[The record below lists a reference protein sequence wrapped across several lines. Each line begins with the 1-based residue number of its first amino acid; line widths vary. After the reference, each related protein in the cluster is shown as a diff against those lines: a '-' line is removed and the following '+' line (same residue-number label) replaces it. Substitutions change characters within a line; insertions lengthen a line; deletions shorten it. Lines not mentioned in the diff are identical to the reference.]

1 MFFNRKRE
9 KEKLNIRSDSK
20 DWRGEILSN
29 LSSTPFK
36 YGEYKFIC
44 VEAALQG
51 IKFEDIKKREEIYK
65 MTGKEALKVGRE
77 ITESITEGGKHYVY
91 WNDKKMEYGSTNH
104 RLLIAMFI
112 REKVRQNQ
120 KVQEALLAT
129 TDNFIYHDVGEENPN
144 TSLPEK
150 IYVEILLSERNVLK
164 RIMEI

>member
-1 MFFNRKRE
+1 
-9 KEKLNIRSDSK
+9 
-20 DWRGEILSN
+20 
-29 LSSTPFK
+29 
-36 YGEYKFIC
+36 
-44 VEAALQG
+44 
-51 IKFEDIKKREEIYK
+51 
-65 MTGKEALKVGRE
+65 
-77 ITESITEGGKHYVY
+77 
-91 WNDKKMEYGSTNH
+91 MEYGSTNH